1 MHFRWILKLLNSG
14 AGNKLREASYRL
26 KKRAGAKK
34 KKKAKQSCGWTQ
46 FFFWLDMPLTAPY
59 NTMLGWIQLQVMLLT
74 QILDWCYRDI
84 DHSIRCSLDILWLV
98 NNMGDYSWFSDLGD
112 SSNL

>member
-34 KKKAKQSCGWTQ
+34 KKRQNKVVGEHS
-46 FFFWLDMPLTAPY
+46 FSSD
-59 NTMLGWIQLQVMLLT
+59 WI
-74 QILDWCYRDI
+74 CP
-84 DHSIRCSLDILWLV
+84 
-98 NNMGDYSWFSDLGD
+98 
-112 SSNL
+112 